1 MSIRSIVLALPLVA
15 VVPLLAAC
23 SGDEPEATASQSA
36 SNVEIVATEYAFSP
50 ENVTVPAGEVTF
62 TVRNDGQEEHEFEIF
77 QGDRVI
83 DEVEGLIP
91 GLERDLTVTLDPGEY
106 RIVCML
112 NDHLE
117 RGMEATLTV
126 TA

>member
-23 SGDEPEATASQSA
+23 GGDEPGETASQSA
-36 SNVEIVATEYAFSP
+36 SSAEIVATEYAFSP
-50 ENVTVPAGEVTF
+50 ENVTVPAGEITF
-62 TVRNDGQEEHEFEIF
+62 TVRNDGQEEHEFEIL

>member
-1 MSIRSIVLALPLVA
+1 MSIRSIVLALPVVA

-23 SGDEPEATASQSA
+23 GGDEPGETASQSA
-36 SNVEIVATEYAFSP
+36 SSVEIVATEYAFSP
-50 ENVTVPAGEVTF
+50 ENVTVPAGEITF

-91 GLERDLTVTLDPGEY
+91 GLERDLSVDLAAGEY
-106 RIVCML
+106 RIVCQL
-112 NDHLE
+112 NDHLQ

-126 TA
+126 TP

>member
-1 MSIRSIVLALPLVA
+1 MSIRPLVLALPLIA
-15 VVPLLAAC
+15 IVPLLAAC
-23 SGDEPEATASQSA
+23 AGDEPEETASQSA
-36 SNVEIVATEYAFSP
+36 LNVDIVATEYAFTP
-50 ENVTVPAGEVTF
+50 ENLTVPAGEVTF

-83 DEVEGLIP
+83 DEIEGLIP
-91 GLERDLTVTLDPGEY
+91 GLERDLTITLDPGEY
-106 RIVCML
+106 RIVCLL
-112 NDHLE
+112 NDHLA